1 MDEMSMPKY
10 PPQTSPPSRKQL
22 VNDILESIALEE
34 LAVAHLINAE
44 AEKIQAFTG
53 PYGGFPTSPTNKQ
66 INEFQSYVA
75 RILEAL
81 TEKQKILT
89 RTMEMAKELLEEER
103 EVEEEEYDHEDR
115 YK

>member
-1 MDEMSMPKY
+1 MSMPKY
-10 PPQTSPPSRKQL
+10 PQQTSPPTRKQL
-22 VNDILESIALEE
+22 INDILESIALEE
-34 LAVAHLINAE
+34 LAIAHLINAE

-81 TEKQKILT
+81 TEKQKILA
-89 RTMEMAKELLEEER
+89 RTMEMAKELLEEEHG
-103 EVEEEEYDHEDR
+103 EKETEIEYE
-115 YK
+115 